1 MSAARLSTLSA
12 RSRPESPTRTTMT
25 STLPESSAVIMLRRY
40 STDPQLDEAAEKLTN
55 CARTFKQYLA
65 AIVGE

>member
-1 MSAARLSTLSA
+1 M
-12 RSRPESPTRTTMT
+12 TTT
-25 STLPESSAVIMLRRY
+25 SLPEATAVTLIRRY

-65 AIVGE
+65 AIVGECRQGRRVCSRGASVYSTV